1 MIIIG
6 DKLVS
11 EDLFDKHFVCD
22 LNACKGECCVSGESG
37 APLEKGEREELEK
50 VFPIIKKYMQP
61 EGIAAIEKQGVAVI
75 DSDGDEVTPLING
88 KECAFTFF
96 DEKGIAKCSIEKAYR
111 EGEIDFYK
119 PISCHMYPIR
129 TKKLSDF
136 TALNYHH
143 WPICEAACSLGDKL
157 KVTAHQFLKD
167 PLIRAYGA
175 EWYEQLGVVFEQW
188 TEEKKK

>member
-11 EDLFDKHFVCD
+11 EDLFEKHFVCD
-22 LNACKGECCVSGESG
+22 LSACKGECCVSGDSG
-37 APLEKGEREELEK
+37 APLAKGESDKLKEVLEK
-50 VFPIIKKYMQP
+50 VKPYMKEDGLRAVEQ
-61 EGIAAIEKQGVAVI
+61 QGVSVI

-96 DEKGIAKCSIEKAYR
+96 DDKGIAKCSIEKAYR

-129 TKKLSDF
+129 VKQLSDF

-143 WPICEAACSLGDKL
+143 WPICEAACDLGDKL
-157 KVTAHQFLKD
+157 KVTAHQFLKE
-167 PLIRAYGA
+167 PLIRAYGE
-175 EWYEQLGVVFEQW
+175 EWYEQLGIVFEQW
-188 TEEKKK
+188 KGENGK